1 MKSDTL
7 KSDRAKLKAFL
18 VAEIMGWHANLKNP
32 VLGATLA
39 AKKYGKDQKL
49 TVKEQTLESKDENTV
64 ILTSD
69 TADNG
74 LFTISD
80 ELLSENIDTLAL
92 AGIDITQDKLFD
104 MSVLAEV
111 YDENPKLK
119 TSPVN
124 PTTPS

>member
-1 MKSDTL
+1 VKN
-7 KSDRAKLKAFL
+7 DREKLKAFL
-18 VAEIMGWHANLKNP
+18 RAEIMGWQANLKNP

-49 TVKEQTLESKDENTV
+49 TVKEQTLESKSENTV
-64 ILTSD
+64 ILTQD
-69 TADNG
+69 TATNG

-80 ELLSENIDTLAL
+80 ALVEENIKTLGI
-92 AGIDITQDKLFD
+92 AGIDITADKLFD
-104 MSVLAEV
+104 TSVIDEI
-111 YDENPKLK
+111 YKENPELK